1 MTEAGPDRG
10 SRADPPPGPATPSTV
25 GAGDL
30 TAVDL
35 VRSFG
40 PHRAVDGVSFTLPE
54 GRFLSL
60 FGPNGAGKST
70 LLRLLSGALRPTSGE
85 LLLGGVPL
93 RTREPGWQ
101 RRIGVLS
108 HQTFLYGALT
118 ARENLRF
125 FGDLY
130 ALDRLEDRVAE
141 GLAAVGLAG
150 RADDRVRG
158 YSRGMR
164 QRLALARTLLHEP
177 AVVLLDEPFTGLDAH
192 AAGVLRDVLDRL
204 RDGRRTVVMVTH
216 NLSEG
221 LDLAE
226 EIAIQVR
233 GRIRLWT
240 EAAAVRDAG
249 ELTSLYRETVE
260 SQDRPTQVAEAGR

>member
-1 MTEAGPDRG
+1 MTAAVPDGGTQAESPSDRAP
-10 SRADPPPGPATPSTV
+10 ADPPFPGAQGTLE
-25 GAGDL
+25 L
-30 TAVDL
+30 TAVEL

-40 PHRAVDGVSFTLPE
+40 HHRAVDGVSFTLAE

-85 LLLGGVPL
+85 LLLGGEPL
-93 RTREPGWQ
+93 RTREAGWQ

-130 ALDRLEDRVAE
+130 ALDALEERIE
-141 GLAAVGLAG
+141 GGLASVGLSSRG
-150 RADDRVRG
+150 GDPVRT

-192 AAGVLRDVLDRL
+192 ASGVLRGVLDRL

-221 LDLAE
+221 LDLAD

-233 GRIRLWT
+233 GKIRLWT
-240 EAAAVRDAG
+240 EAAALRGAA
-249 ELTSLYRETVE
+249 ELPELYRETVE
-260 SQDRPTQVAEAGR
+260 AEG

>member
-1 MTEAGPDRG
+1 M
-10 SRADPPPGPATPSTV
+10 
-25 GAGDL
+25 
-30 TAVDL
+30 DL
-35 VRSFG
+35 VRTFG
-40 PHRAVDGVSFTLPE
+40 AHRAVDGVSFILRE

-70 LLRLLSGALRPTSGE
+70 LLRLLSGGLRPTSGE
-85 LLLGGVPL
+85 LRLGGEPL
-93 RTREPGWQ
+93 RTREAGWQ

-108 HQTFLYGALT
+108 HQTFLYGQLT

-130 ALDRLEDRVAE
+130 ALDDLEDRIEA
-141 GLAAVGLAG
+141 GLASVDLATRGDDLAG
-150 RADDRVRG
+150 N

-177 AVVLLDEPFTGLDAH
+177 RVVLLDEPFTGLDAH
-192 AAGVLRDVLDRL
+192 ASAVLRGVLGRL
-204 RDGRRTVVMVTH
+204 KDGRRTVVMVTH

-233 GRIRLWT
+233 GRIRFWT
-240 EAAAVRDAG
+240 DADGVRGGDLPA
-249 ELTSLYRETVE
+249 LYRRTVE
-260 SQDRPTQVAEAGR
+260 AEG